1 MNREGH
7 ENIDLFIGQ
16 EVEHTP
22 AHGQKTLFVVGLQ
35 DATKILDVL
44 ANHRAYLDPARHLT
58 HVRHCQLTIIVGKI
72 GKT

>member
-22 AHGQKTLFVVGLQ
+22 AYGQKTLFVAGLQ
-35 DATKILDVL
+35 DTNKILDIL
-44 ANHRAYLDPARHLT
+44 KNHRAYLDPDKHIT
-58 HVRHCQLTIIVGKI
+58 HV
-72 GKT
+72 